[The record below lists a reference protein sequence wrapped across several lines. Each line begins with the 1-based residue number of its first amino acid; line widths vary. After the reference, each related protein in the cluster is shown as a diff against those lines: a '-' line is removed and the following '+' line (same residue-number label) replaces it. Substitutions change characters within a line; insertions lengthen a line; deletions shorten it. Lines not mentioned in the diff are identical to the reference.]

1 VTTMRKHILLLASSS
16 ILAGGLTA
24 PALAQEQTAEATT
37 SLEAIVVT
45 ARRVSETLQE
55 VPATVTVLT
64 AQQIERAGIKTAT
77 DFVGL
82 TPGVTIVANT
92 AEAGDN
98 QINIRGINSARD
110 AESSVA
116 LIVDG
121 ILKTNT
127 AVLNQNQGTVRQ
139 IEVLKGPQGAI
150 YGRNAAAGAI
160 VMTTLKPGDV
170 LEGGIKAS
178 VAKDQTYSADAFIS
192 APLGGNFGVVI
203 SGDYLT
209 TDGFYK
215 NKFIGSALAQSIY
228 GRTESESS
236 VDDREIWNVN
246 ARLVGNISDA
256 TEIDAKLRYGKL
268 SGASINFNA
277 AFALPAFGGAFYED
291 VNKHPFN
298 YYSNIRPEN
307 NQETFEGSLK
317 LEHDLGAAVVTAWV
331 LYSNVKNDLVA
342 DGTSADF
349 ARYTFPGATPASVA
363 ASNKCFQ
370 TTAALTGFPLNPP
383 AGIGAIPVPFI
394 FAPANGSTF
403 GPYAPTTCD
412 GIQYQQRNQKDISA
426 EIRVASNDSGAPLQ
440 WQFGGYYLNI
450 NRQVGVSLSA
460 DLGQGVIK
468 NLYNGPNTANP
479 TSQLYHDDFD
489 TNVYAAFG
497 NLEYDIADTLHAGV
511 ALRYDVEKR
520 TVDNLVPAVFDPIT
534 GGTLNP
540 GQTVVGGVVQG
551 IGSKK
556 DTFKQLQPKLTV
568 AWKPN
573 PDFTAF
579 ANWGIGFKSGGFN
592 NAGSKAIV
600 DSAFNAFIGA
610 GVTIN
615 DNFRKEKSSAFEV
628 GVKGNVLDGR
638 VSYELSGYYTQVDDM
653 QFFEFLV
660 GGFGLLRVNSN
671 IDKVDI
677 KGIEASTNVRIIDGW
692 SVFGSVNVTDSKIKK
707 NASRPYT
714 VGNKSPYTSDY
725 TINLGSQIDAP
736 LTDKIDLVMRAD
748 LRIVGPT
755 WFHTVQD
762 QVRPTLFSGLLPGS
776 ALGLPSFVGDANF
789 DRSQRD
795 TFKTVNLRI
804 GLDTESWSI
813 TAFANNLLD
822 EKYLEEV
829 IPAAEFGGSFISP
842 GARRSYGVEVGFKF

>member
-1 VTTMRKHILLLASSS
+1 MMTKKLMLL
-16 ILAGGLTA
+16 
-24 PALAQEQTAEATT
+24 ATT
-37 SLEAIVVT
+37 SVLASGLAAPSLAQDSASADSVALEAIVVT

-64 AQQIERAGIKTAT
+64 AQQIERAGVKTAT

-160 VMTTLKPGDV
+160 VMTTKKPGDV
-170 LEGGIKAS
+170 LEGGIRAS
-178 VAKDQTYSADAFIS
+178 AGNNQTYSVDGFIS
-192 APLGGNFGVVI
+192 TPIGDSFGLLV
-203 SGDYLT
+203 SGDYFR

-215 NKFIGSALAQSIY
+215 NRFIGSALAQSTY
-228 GRTESESS
+228 RTTESENT
-236 VDDREIWNVN
+236 VDDREIWNLN
-246 ARLVGNISDA
+246 ARVTGMVGDA
-256 TEIDAKLRYGKL
+256 TEIDAKIRYGKL
-268 SGASINFNA
+268 AGASINFNA

-291 VNKHPFN
+291 VNKHPFG

-307 NQETFEGSLK
+307 NQETLEGSLK
-317 LEHDLGAAVVTAWV
+317 IEHDLGAATVTAWV
-331 LYSNVKNDLVA
+331 LYSDVKNDLVA

-363 ASNKCFQ
+363 ASNACFAS
-370 TTAALTGFPLNPP
+370 TAALTGFPLNPP
-383 AGIGAIPVPFI
+383 ASIGAIPVPFI

-403 GPYAPTTCD
+403 GPYAPSTCD
-412 GIQYQQRNQKDISA
+412 GIQYQLRNQQDISA

-450 NRQVGVSLSA
+450 DRQVGVSLSA
-460 DLGQGVIK
+460 DLGKGVIK
-468 NLYNGPNTANP
+468 NLYNGPNSTNP
-479 TSQLYHDDFD
+479 TSQLYHDDFN

-497 NLEYDIADTLHAGV
+497 NLEYDIAETLHAGL

-520 TVDNLVPAVFDPIT
+520 KVNNLVPTVFDPIT
-534 GGTLNP
+534 GGPLNP
-540 GQTVVGGVVQG
+540 GQAVVGGVVQP
-551 IGSKK
+551 IAPKSESY
-556 DTFKQLQPKLTV
+556 KQLQPKLTL
-568 AWKPN
+568 AWKPTS
-573 PDFTAF
+573 DFTAF

-615 DNFRKEKSSAFEV
+615 DDFRKEKSSAFEV
-628 GVKGNVLDGR
+628 GVKGNLLDGR
-638 VSYELSGYYTQVDDM
+638 VNYELSGYYTKVDDM

-677 KGIEASTNVRIIDGW
+677 KGIEASTNVRIVDGW
-692 SVFGSVNVTDSKIKK
+692 TMFGAVNITDSKIKA

-725 TINLGSQIDAP
+725 TINVGSQIEAP
-736 LTDKIDLVMRAD
+736 IAEGFDLVMRAD

-776 ALGLPSFVGDANF
+776 ALALPSFVGDANF

-795 TFKTVNLRI
+795 TFKTVNLRV
-804 GLDTESWSI
+804 GLDGETWSI
-813 TAFANNLLD
+813 TAFANNLFD
-822 EKYLEEV
+822 EKYVEEV

-842 GARRSYGVEVGFKF
+842 GARRSFGVEVGYKF